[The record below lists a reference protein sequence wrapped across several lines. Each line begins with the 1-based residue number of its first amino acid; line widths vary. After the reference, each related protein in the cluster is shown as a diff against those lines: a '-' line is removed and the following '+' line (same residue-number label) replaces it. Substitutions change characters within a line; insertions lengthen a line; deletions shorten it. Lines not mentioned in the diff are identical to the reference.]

1 MRSRGL
7 SPHYRG
13 TRCFLERV
21 LSLSSPCAQ
30 MLRTQAD
37 SRRAHGA
44 RYAPPA
50 PNATGPSSDRFAVA
64 APQTRLY
71 ALPLRSGPM
80 RRHPRECNGSPVRLF
95 SRVPQRDRS
104 ALKGLGYGDIFPQ
117 FRLKG

>member
-1 MRSRGL
+1 
-7 SPHYRG
+7 
-13 TRCFLERV
+13 LERV
-21 LSLSSPCAQ
+21 LSLSSPCARL
-30 MLRTQAD
+30 LRTQAD

-80 RRHPRECNGSPVRLF
+80 RRHPRECNGS
-95 SRVPQRDRS
+95 RDRN
-104 ALKGLGYGDIFPQ
+104 ALKGLRYGDIFPQ
-117 FRLKG
+117 LHLKW